1 MRAASRR
8 TEGRRTKVR
17 RPRELAYASLRG
29 TATHL
34 AYGQPTGLHVI
45 RLSDEDAPSISDGLP
60 SLIDVC
66 DSKAWEMK
74 AYEGTSSLP
83 QRRRRS
89 VNQ

>member
-1 MRAASRR
+1 MRCARPL
-8 TEGRRTKVR
+8 GV
-17 RPRELAYASLRG
+17 PREGVQKYVDRG
-29 TATHL
+29 KTPRTRHL
-34 AYGQPTGLHVI
+34 I
-45 RLSDEDAPSISDGLP
+45 NDGLP